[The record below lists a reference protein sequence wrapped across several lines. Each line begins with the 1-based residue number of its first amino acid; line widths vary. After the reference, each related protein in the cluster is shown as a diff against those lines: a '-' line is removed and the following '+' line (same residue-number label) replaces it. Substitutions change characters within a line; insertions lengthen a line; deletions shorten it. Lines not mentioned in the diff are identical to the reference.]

1 MKNCFLCRLTLIRI
15 NLSCL
20 LYLLAIQTTIY
31 TTPTLTGCASKP
43 TSKPAS
49 DESERVLSDES
60 EPVLK
65 TQSGLASFV
74 GEEFQGKQ
82 TTSGKS
88 FNKNELVAAHP
99 SYPMGTRVR
108 VINLKNSRVVEV
120 RVIDR
125 SLSTNNQEAGTMID
139 LSRSAAEKLGFIEDG
154 RVRVRTE
161 VLAWGGEGSN

>member
-1 MKNCFLCRLTLIRI
+1 MENRFLCCLTLIRI

-20 LYLLAIQTTIY
+20 YLLAIQATIY
-31 TTPTLTGCASKP
+31 TTGATLTGCTSNP
-43 TSKPAS
+43 TSKSAANK
-49 DESERVLSDES
+49 SEQISSNKS
-60 EPVLK
+60 EQVLK
-65 TQSGLASFV
+65 TQSGLASFI
-74 GEEFQGKQ
+74 GEEFQGKK

-108 VINLKNSRVVEV
+108 ITNLTNSRVIEV

-125 SLSTNNQEAGTMID
+125 SLSVNNQEGPIID
-139 LSRSAAEKLGFIEDG
+139 LSQSAAEKLGFVKDG

-161 VLAWGGEGSN
+161 VLAWGGEHRD